1 MARAV
6 WRGTISFGMV
16 SIPVKLYTATES
28 QDVSFRQL
36 HKEDHSPIRLVKR
49 CAADGQDLEA
59 DDIVKGYE
67 YTKGEYVIVTDED
80 MEALPVPSKQVIEL
94 TSFIP
99 GDDIDPIYYEKS
111 YFVEPEEVAKKPYA
125 LLSSVLAERNSV
137 AIGKLAMR
145 QKERL
150 CALRP
155 RDGGIQLETLFYSD
169 EVRQPEFTLPEVE
182 VSASELKVANALVD
196 LLAEEF
202 EPEKYKDEYRDTVMA
217 MITAKLEG
225 KEMVTAPEPKEEKP
239 AVDLMAALKASVEA
253 AQSKKDGG
261 APKRKT
267 RAAASN
273 SSANGDS
280 DTAEEPKPKPTRR
293 RKTAATT

>member
-16 SIPVKLYTATES
+16 SIPVRLYTATES
-28 QDVSFRQL
+28 QDIAFRQL
-36 HKEDHSPIRLVKR
+36 HRADNSPIRLVKR

-59 DDIVKGYE
+59 DDIVRGYE
-67 YTKGEYVIVTDED
+67 YTRGQYVLVED
-80 MEALPVPSKQVIEL
+80 ADIETLPVPSKQVIEL
-94 TSFIP
+94 SAFVP

-125 LLSSVLAERNSV
+125 LLSRVLHERNMLG
-137 AIGKLAMR
+137 IGKLAMR

-169 EVRQPEFTLPEVE
+169 EVRTPEFTVPDVA
-182 VSASELKVANALVD
+182 VSAAELKVADALVD
-196 LLAEEF
+196 LLAVRF
-202 EPEKYKDEYRDTVMA
+202 DASAYRDEYREAVLA

-225 KEMVTAPEPKEEKP
+225 HELVAAPEPQAAAP
-239 AVDLMAALKASVEA
+239 SVDLMAALRASVEA
-253 AQSKKDGG
+253 ARAKRG
-261 APKRKT
+261 AAD
-267 RAAASN
+267 AAQEVEAPE
-273 SSANGDS
+273 ADR
-280 DTAEEPKPKPTRR
+280 PRR
-293 RKTAATT
+293 RKKVASPS

>member
-16 SIPVKLYTATES
+16 SIPVRLYTATES
-28 QDVSFRQL
+28 QDIAFRQL
-36 HKEDHSPIRLVKR
+36 HRADNSPIRLVKR

-59 DDIVKGYE
+59 DDIVRGYE
-67 YTKGEYVIVTDED
+67 YTRGQYVLVED
-80 MEALPVPSKQVIEL
+80 ADIETLPVPSKQVIEL
-94 TSFIP
+94 SAFVP

-125 LLSSVLAERNSV
+125 LLSRVLHERNMLG
-137 AIGKLAMR
+137 IGKLAMR

-169 EVRQPEFTLPEVE
+169 EVRTPEFTVPDVA
-182 VSASELKVANALVD
+182 VSAAELKVADALVD
-196 LLAEEF
+196 LLAVRF
-202 EPEKYKDEYRDTVMA
+202 DASAYRDEYREAVLA

-225 KEMVTAPEPKEEKP
+225 HELVAAPEPQAAAP
-239 AVDLMAALKASVEA
+239 SVDLMAALRASVEA
-253 AQSKKDGG
+253 ARAKRG
-261 APKRKT
+261 AAD
-267 RAAASN
+267 AAQEVEVPEA
-273 SSANGDS
+273 DR
-280 DTAEEPKPKPTRR
+280 PRR
-293 RKTAATT
+293 RKKVASPS

>member
-67 YTKGEYVIVTDED
+67 YTKGEYVIVNDED

-99 GDDIDPIYYEKS
+99 GADIDPIYYEKS

-225 KEMVTAPEPKEEKP
+225 KEMVTAPEPKAEKP

-253 AQSKKDGG
+253 AQSKKEGG

-267 RAAASN
+267 RASASDSGKNDN
-273 SSANGDS
+273 SDN
-280 DTAEEPKPKPTRR
+280 AEEPKPKPTRR

>member
-28 QDVSFRQL
+28 QDISFRQL
-36 HKEDHSPIRLVKR
+36 HKEDNSPIRLVKR

-67 YTKGEYVIVTDED
+67 YTKGEYVIITDED
-80 MEALPVPSKQVIEL
+80 VDSLPVPSKQVIEL
-94 TSFIP
+94 TSFVP
-99 GDDIDPIYYEKS
+99 GSDIDPIYYEKS

-155 RDGGIQLETLFYSD
+155 RDGGIQLETLFYGD
-169 EVRQPEFTLPEVE
+169 EVRTPEFTLPEVK
-182 VSASELKVANALVD
+182 VSASELKIANALVD
-196 LLAEEF
+196 LLAEDF
-202 EPEKYKDEYRDTVMA
+202 DAHKYADEYRESVME

-225 KEMVTAPEPKEEKP
+225 KEMVTAPEPKAEKP

-253 AQSKKDGG
+253 AQTKKEGA

-267 RAAASN
+267 SAST
-273 SSANGDS
+273 NG
-280 DTAEEPKPKPTRR
+280 TAKTEEDPKPKPTRR
-293 RKTAATT
+293 RKTAAPA

>member
-80 MEALPVPSKQVIEL
+80 MEAVPAPGKQVIEL
-94 TSFIP
+94 TAFIP
-99 GDDIDPIYYEKS
+99 GEDIDPIYYEKS

-169 EVRQPEFTLPEVE
+169 EVRQPEFTLPEVK

-196 LLAEEF
+196 LLAEDF
-202 EPEKYKDEYRDTVMA
+202 EPEKYTDEYREAVMA

-225 KEMVTAPEPKEEKP
+225 KEIVSAPEPKAEKP

-253 AQSKKDGG
+253 AQTKKDGG
-261 APKRKT
+261 SSAPKRKP
-267 RAAASN
+267 RASASN
-273 SSANGDS
+273 ASTNGNGKS
-280 DTAEEPKPKPTRR
+280 EGETKPTRR